1 MNTAMNRLDK
11 MKIAPKDD
19 EKVAPQSVGSQGMF
33 STVKELPPDK
43 IFFTKS
49 AFKADTDS
57 RKMNLGV
64 GAYRTN
70 DGKPYVLNIVKKV
83 EADLLAD
90 ENQGLLNKEYL
101 PIGGDGEFVKLS
113 QTLILGESSP
123 SMKNGHVA

>member
-1 MNTAMNRLDK
+1 MNRLEK
-11 MKIAPKDD
+11 MKIAPKE
-19 EKVAPQSVGSQGMF
+19 EKVAEPQVVGSQDMF
-33 STVKELPPDK
+33 STVQELPPDK

-57 RKMNLGV
+57 RKINLGI

-113 QTLILGESSP
+113 
-123 SMKNGHVA
+123 